1 MPQHHMMQYQLCD
14 LILESNI
21 PLVELTPATG
31 QPPACTFHLL
41 PATAPRPVAVDW
53 FHQWLLPDGEAWL
66 SFGRWEGDYLLRF
79 SDMIDFLV
87 AVDGRTIRC
96 YPAPDIPPETVRH
109 LLLDQVIPLTLSQ
122 QGKLVV
128 HAGAVVLPEG
138 AVAFLGRTG
147 FGKSTLTASF
157 SHQGFPLLSD
167 DCLLVEERRGQ
178 LVGIPSYPGLR
189 LWPDM
194 IEAFFAQEPDL
205 TRVAHYSEKK
215 RVVLNH
221 VRLSF
226 YPDAVPLRRIY
237 FLAPP
242 DESNGA
248 RDITLT
254 PLRPADAFMELF
266 KHSYHL
272 DITDREKLKEEFEVL
287 GQMMVLPIFSRLA
300 FPRDLALL
308 PAVRECILA
317 DLKNNL
323 M

>member
-1 MPQHHMMQYQLCD
+1 MMQYQLCD

-189 LWPDM
+189 L
-194 IEAFFAQEPDL
+194 
-205 TRVAHYSEKK
+205 
-215 RVVLNH
+215 
-221 VRLSF
+221 SF
-226 YPDAVPLRRIY
+226 YPDAVPLRRIH